1 MMKIKYSNFIKLIKN
16 VKIKDI
22 EYLVKKLNIE
32 IVEG

>member
-1 MMKIKYSNFIKLIKN
+1 MKIKYSNFIKLIKN

-22 EYLVKKLNIE
+22 NYLVEKLNIE

>member
-1 MMKIKYSNFIKLIKN
+1 MKIKYSNFMILCKN

-22 EYLVKKLNIE
+22 AYLVKKLNIE